1 MNTAVDI
8 NGMTPQ
14 LNETPEPNPEEVAKH
29 PLLSFESRLW
39 NRLTTPTARLK
50 DMEERRR
57 AQFLAGMMVFL
68 IPVAVLGLFLSSYF
82 DPTPSELYTEQDAI
96 FMGTMVA
103 TIGGLCVVYLLSRT
117 VYFNIGSIVVLLLI
131 FGGAMGL
138 SILAPD
144 GRYTIL
150 PFLSL
155 SILLASLLF
164 PPNIIIPIAVIAN
177 ITGILTPI
185 IANIPYSDDDFDV
198 IVFNLIMSVLIV
210 ASTSIRHKYIQR
222 VEQQKGLLDKV
233 VVQLEDARDNLE
245 LRVHERTA
253 KLKAINE
260 ELKRFTYIMS
270 HDLRN
275 HLVNFNGFAEE
286 LRYSVDAITET
297 IDEVDASLTP
307 LQQASLNEHLREDIP
322 EYLAYINTSVDQM
335 KRMVDAMLTL
345 ARMESRELQ
354 PEPIEM
360 RGLVSEVLTSLS
372 TEIRE
377 KDVQIVTNVL
387 PTVTADRFSLER
399 IFTNLIHN
407 AVIYSSPDRQPIIT
421 IGGYRDSDVTYFY
434 VQDNGVGIDPA
445 ETTAIFDIFKRAGD
459 NEVSGDGMGLALVK
473 NLVTRHRGM
482 IHCDSQVGVGSRFT
496 FSIADDL
503 VTEDLSEQPLLSKP
517 IASTLPINAL

>member
-1 MNTAVDI
+1 MNGI
-8 NGMTPQ
+8 TPQ
-14 LNETPEPNPEEVAKH
+14 LNEGQEPAPEDVAKH
-29 PLLSFESRLW
+29 HLLSFESSLW
-39 NRLTTPTARLK
+39 NRLTAPTARLK

-57 AQFLAGMMVFL
+57 AQFLAGLMIFL

-82 DPTPSELYTEQDAI
+82 DPTPSEFYTEQDAI
-96 FMGTMVA
+96 FMGTMA
-103 TIGGLCVVYLLSRT
+103 TTIVGLCGVYLLSRT

-138 SILAPD
+138 SIFSPD

-164 PPNIIIPIAVIAN
+164 PPGIIIPIAVVAN
-177 ITGILTPI
+177 IAGILTPI
-185 IANIPYSDDDFDV
+185 IAKIPYSDDDFDV

-210 ASTSIRHKYIQR
+210 ASASIRHKYIER

-245 LRVHERTA
+245 VRVQERTA

-297 IDEVDASLTP
+297 IDEVDSSLTP
-307 LQQASLNEHLREDIP
+307 PQQASLNEHLREDIP

-360 RGLVSEVLTSLS
+360 RGLVREVLTSLS

-387 PTVTADRFSLER
+387 PGVFADRFSLER

-407 AVIYSSPDRQPIIT
+407 AVIYSSPERQPIIT
-421 IGGYRDSDVTYFY
+421 VGGYRDSDATYFY

-459 NEVSGDGMGLALVK
+459 NNVSGDGMGLALVK
-473 NLVTRHRGM
+473 NLITRHRGT
-482 IHCDSQVGVGSRFT
+482 IRCDSQVGIGSRFT

-503 VTEDLSEQPLLSKP
+503 VNEELSEQTALSKP
-517 IASTLPINAL
+517 ADSAPPVNAL

>member
-1 MNTAVDI
+1 MEE
-8 NGMTPQ
+8 
-14 LNETPEPNPEEVAKH
+14 ETKH
-29 PLLSFESRLW
+29 RLLSFESSLW
-39 NRLTTPTARLK
+39 NRLTAPTARLK

-57 AQFLAGMMVFL
+57 AQFLAGLMIFL
-68 IPVAVLGLFLSSYF
+68 IPVAVLGLFLSSSF
-82 DPTPSELYTEQDAI
+82 DPTPSEFYTEQDAI

-103 TIGGLCVVYLLSRT
+103 TIVGLCGVYLLSRT

-138 SILAPD
+138 SIFSPD

-164 PPNIIIPIAVIAN
+164 PPGIIIPIAVVAN
-177 ITGILTPI
+177 IAGILTPI
-185 IANIPYSDDDFDV
+185 IASIPYSDDDFDV

-210 ASTSIRHKYIQR
+210 ASASIRHKYIER

-245 LRVHERTA
+245 VRVQERTA

-286 LRYSVDAITET
+286 LRYSVDEITET
-297 IDEVDASLTP
+297 IDEVDSSLTP
-307 LQQASLNEHLREDIP
+307 PQQASLNEHLREDIP

-354 PEPIEM
+354 PESIEM
-360 RGLVSEVLTSLS
+360 RGLVREVLTSLS

-387 PTVTADRFSLER
+387 PSVTADRFSLER

-407 AVIYSSPDRQPIIT
+407 AVIYSVPDRQPIIT
-421 IGGYRDSDVTYFY
+421 VGGYRDSEATYFY
-434 VQDNGVGIDPA
+434 VQDNGVGINPED
-445 ETTAIFDIFKRAGD
+445 TTAIFDIFKRAGD
-459 NEVSGDGMGLALVK
+459 NKVSGDGMGLALVK
-473 NLVTRHRGM
+473 NLVTRHRGS
-482 IHCDSQVGVGSRFT
+482 IRCDSQVGIGSRFT

-503 VTEDLSEQPLLSKP
+503 DNEDLSEQAPVSKP
-517 IASTLPINAL
+517 VASASSADAL